1 MKKQIMKIKKIEQK
15 IRYTC
20 EYKYGEMFRKTTSR
34 MFNLFELAEE
44 YRLSRKKP
52 ECYVVKQWH
61 QD

>member
-1 MKKQIMKIKKIEQK
+1 MKIKKIEQK